1 MKRGGTGDS
10 SIRRRYITAIVM
22 ADFILFITPLVEK
35 EGAAKKWIDKGKASF
50 ESRSFQE
57 AISAYTNSQHLSEY
71 TE

>member
-1 MKRGGTGDS
+1 
-10 SIRRRYITAIVM
+10 M
-22 ADFILFITPLVEK
+22 ADFILFITPLVAK
-35 EGAAKKWIDKGKASF
+35 EDAAKKWIDKGKASF